1 MKTKGT
7 KHDKYTNDY
16 RYNNTVVLRLDNFQ
30 TLEIE
35 DLCSRYKT
43 TKSAVIRLAINQ
55 LIKSLEE

>member
-7 KHDKYTNDY
+7 KHNKYTNDY
-16 RYNNTVVLRLDNFQ
+16 RYNTTAVIRLDNFQ
-30 TLEIE
+30 ALQIE
-35 DLCSRYKT
+35 DLCNRYKT